1 MKTTLRF
8 ILTLFTFT
16 ILVFVPNNFAQDAS
30 PEYVVRVIY
39 FLPNDRQPK
48 PDIDKMLDTKI
59 KEAQRFFADQLE
71 AHGFDRKTFRI
82 ETDDTGNAIVH
93 HVNGRHDDA
102 YYQNPS
108 FGSHSAMNEITEQF
122 DMSKN
127 IYYIAL
133 DSSSIF
139 LDGSEI
145 QDTSGI
151 TMSGI
156 TGWASGNGVS
166 GVAFVTT
173 FDKVPTIHE
182 LGHAFGLTHD
192 YRSNFKAK
200 RVYTSNFHGI
210 MTTTFCAAEWLY
222 THRYFNPNPGEINNN
237 TDIQFHPPEL
247 IEPLTKIRLRFTLTD
262 PDGLHQVQL
271 LHPQRFLPGEY
282 NHFAGIN
289 EATLAACQKLSGKQ
303 ATVEFV
309 THDLVGRNDATNEIA
324 IANKIV
330 LKIIDVSGNITTR
343 LFDIDITP
351 LISFHEVVSIPDR
364 SLAAAIR
371 EELDLASD
379 DPITNLNMLQLSE
392 FAANDRNIKNLTGL
406 ESAIYLRV
414 LDLAVNQ
421 IEDIS
426 LLSQLEYLNILYIGF
441 NKIRDITPL
450 KTLKHLGTLHL
461 GNNPISDITV
471 LTSLPSLEVLSISSN
486 PILNITQVWELT
498 HLRGLSLSYSDISD
512 ISPIENFEV
521 LTTLGL
527 NSNKITDITPLA
539 GLTGLRSLNLYHNEI
554 IDITPLAGL
563 TGLTDLRLSGNQ
575 ISDVSPLT
583 ALVNLKTLELA
594 QNPIK
599 NRKPLFELLEKNPD
613 VKIYLKW
620 GGEPLPVS
628 LSYFRAEL
636 TDTGVILK
644 WTTESEV
651 NNAGFYIYRSQ
662 TKDGKFK
669 VVNPTMIQG
678 AGTTSERHTYTWTDT
693 AAKPN
698 VAYYYRI
705 EDISHAGVRKQLAT
719 VRMRGLVSASGKLTT
734 KWADLKIQED

>member
-1 MKTTLRF
+1 MKTTLCF

-16 ILVFVPNNFAQDAS
+16 ILVFVPNSFAQDAS

-48 PDIDKMLDTKI
+48 PDIDKMLDRKI

-108 FGSHSAMNEITEQF
+108 FGSHSAVNEITEQF

-182 LGHAFGLTHD
+182 LGHVFGLTHD

-200 RVYTSNFHGI
+200 RVYTSNFHEI

-247 IEPLTKIRLRFTLTD
+247 IEPPTKIRLRFTLTD

-289 EATLAACQKLSGKQ
+289 EATLAACQRLSGKQ

-351 LISFHEVVSIPDR
+351 LISLHEVVSIPDR
-364 SLAAAIR
+364 SLAAVIR
-371 EELDLASD
+371 EELGLASA
-379 DPITNLNMLQLSE
+379 DPITHLNMLRLSKLV
-392 FAANDRNIKNLTGL
+392 AVGHQITNLTGL
-406 ESAIYLRV
+406 EHAIYLRE
-414 LDLAVNQ
+414 LNLLSNQ

-426 LLSQLEYLNILYIGF
+426 LLSPLAYLRDISIGS
-441 NKIRDITPL
+441 NKIRDLTPL
-450 KTLKHLGTLHL
+450 KTLKHLSNLSL
-461 GNNPISDITV
+461 GDNPISDITV
-471 LTSLPSLEVLSISSN
+471 LTSLPSLEVLAIGSNSIR
-486 PILNITQVWELT
+486 NITPVWELT
-498 HLRGLSLSYSDISD
+498 QLRYLSLRYSDISD

-521 LTTLGL
+521 LTELQL
-527 NSNKITDITPLA
+527 DN
-539 GLTGLRSLNLYHNEI
+539 NEI

-563 TGLTDLRLSGNQ
+563 TGLTELYLNNNQ

-583 ALVNLKTLELA
+583 ALVNLKALMLA

-620 GGEPLPVS
+620 GGEPLPVR

-651 NNAGFYIYRSQ
+651 DNAGFYIYRSQ

-669 VVNPTMIQG
+669 AVNPTMIQG